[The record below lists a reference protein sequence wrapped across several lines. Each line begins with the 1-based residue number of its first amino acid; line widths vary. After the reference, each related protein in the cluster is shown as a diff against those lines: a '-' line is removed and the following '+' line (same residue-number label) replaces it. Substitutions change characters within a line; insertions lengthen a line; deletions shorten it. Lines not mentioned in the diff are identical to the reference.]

1 MDTLRRGKESVL
13 QGKHVPAIFRI
24 TFTAQEILEHLAQWE
39 INGNS
44 LVAQKLVQNLQYW
57 CRIDWHFSG
66 SEAKIKWRPDDDE
79 LKAMGS
85 AFQPRWK
92 EFFQD
97 RPDKAVAIFSVFEGC
112 VHIILF

>member
-1 MDTLRRGKESVL
+1 
-13 QGKHVPAIFRI
+13 
-24 TFTAQEILEHLAQWE
+24 
-39 INGNS
+39 
-44 LVAQKLVQNLQYW
+44 LVQNLQYW

-66 SEAKIKWRPDDDE
+66 SDAKIKWRPDDDE

-97 RPDKAVAIFSVFEGC
+97 RPDKAVAILAISEGC
-112 VHIILF
+112 VHIMML